1 MRIIV
6 GLTVLALMSG
16 CGSKTS
22 DGQSTVI
29 STKDGTVAVSKDGN
43 STVAV
48 TNDGQSVHISTANAW
63 PATLPT
69 YIPRYPGATVTTTFA
84 GSSSSGGK
92 SGGMVAFTTADAPER
107 VVSFYKDEAARA
119 GLGEVATMAT
129 GGSQMFTATDK
140 ATHRDLTIQA
150 TPDDGKTTV
159 SLTYGMGS

>member
-1 MRIIV
+1 MRTIV
-6 GLTVLALMSG
+6 GLTVLALLSG
-16 CGSKTS
+16 CGSKAS

-29 STKDGTVAVSKDGN
+29 ATKDGTVAVSKGGN

-63 PATLPT
+63 PTTLPV

-84 GSSSSGGK
+84 GSSSGGK

-129 GGSQMFTATDK
+129 GGSQMFTASDK